1 MKTYAR
7 AHRSA
12 SIWQLLLNELYK
24 LWRHRVVWI
33 LFALDLVAVLFSW
46 LALVY
51 AVLKTPGS
59 FTADYP
65 LGGPNGLAYAISWP
79 TTLSRRALEVIAV
92 ALGAVAFGGEFSG
105 GSIRLI
111 FSRGMGRTTYL
122 VAKFMA
128 LAVAG
133 AALALVGMVTSLL
146 LVNALILVNPA
157 APTLL
162 MVNDSTVGI
171 LSMLFLGTLETC
183 VFCLLLGSALGIIS
197 RSAAIGVVA
206 GCGWL
211 IGEDLLARWLEMIST
226 SLHTNAGLQIA
237 ALLFTPNLN
246 TFYQDTLP
254 PQLAAMVGPLS
265 GVVACNPT
273 AGACRAS
280 SAGQAVLV
288 CLVWAVML
296 SLVSMYLVARRD
308 VLQ

>member
-1 MKTYAR
+1 MKTNKR

-24 LWRHRVVWI
+24 LWRHRLVWV
-33 LFALDLVAVLFSW
+33 LLALDLVAVLFSW

-51 AVLKTPGS
+51 AVIKTPGS
-59 FTADYP
+59 FTADHL
-65 LGGPNGLAYAISWP
+65 LGGPNGLANAISWP

-92 ALGAVAFGGEFSG
+92 ALGAVTFGGEFSS

-122 VAKFMA
+122 VAKFLA

-133 AALALVGMVTSLL
+133 AAVVLVGMVTSLL
-146 LVNALILVNPA
+146 LVNVLVLVNPA

-162 MVNDSTVGI
+162 EVNGSTVGI
-171 LSMLFLGTLETC
+171 LSMLYLGMLETC
-183 VFCLLLGSALGIIS
+183 VFCLLLGAALGIMS

-211 IGEDLLARWLEMIST
+211 IGEDLLARWLQMNST
-226 SLHTNAGLQIA
+226 SLHTDAGLQIA
-237 ALLFTPNLN
+237 AFLFTPNLN
-246 TFYQDTLP
+246 AFYQDTLP
-254 PQLAAMVGPLS
+254 PQLAAMVSPLS
-265 GVVACNPT
+265 GVLACNPT
-273 AGACRAS
+273 AGACSTS
-280 SAGQAVLV
+280 SAGQAVLIS
-288 CLVWAVML
+288 LVWALIL
-296 SLVSMYLVARRD
+296 SLVSIYLVTRRD